1 VGGRKLAENNYPQ
14 LPTTVWRGVRE
25 MLRKAPKRKLDE
37 KILAVELNVQ
47 QTAAKAYQNQL
58 VSLGLL
64 NDDGTPTALADRWRQ
79 NDPADA
85 IIEIL
90 KGSYPQELLDLAP
103 IGDLQRPKIVSWF
116 MSEGL
121 GTGAAGNKAATYIMI
136 AQSASG
142 EEAPAKATGSSRSQ
156 PPAKAAERK
165 RVDRRTSEPKA
176 KVENGVL
183 NRRDEGAARQAKPD
197 LNINIQ
203 IHISAD
209 ASSEQIESIFSSMKR
224 YFDES
229 D

>member
-1 VGGRKLAENNYPQ
+1 
-14 LPTTVWRGVRE
+14 
-25 MLRKAPKRKLDE
+25 MLRKSPKRKLDE

-79 NDPADA
+79 DDPAEA
-85 IIEIL
+85 INEIL
-90 KGSYPQELLDLAP
+90 SGSYPQALLDLAP
-103 IGDLQRPKIVSWF
+103 IGDLDRPKIVSWF

-121 GTGAAGNKAATYIMI
+121 GTGTAGNKAATYIMI

-142 EEAPAKATGSSRSQ
+142 EEAPAKAKGSARSQ
-156 PPAKAAERK
+156 PPAKPTERK
-165 RVDRRTSEPKA
+165 RAETRTSESKTKA
-176 KVENGVL
+176 DDGPAEKRGEK
-183 NRRDEGAARQAKPD
+183 ARQAKPD

-224 YFDES
+224 YFDEP